1 MIDIQG
7 EMADHMT
14 NELKDNDNFYL
25 VDYLYQSDPEK
36 LRFELLRTQRLN
48 IHNEIF

>member
-36 LRFELLRTQRLN
+36 LRQLLDSSSVTER
-48 IHNEIF
+48 FFY